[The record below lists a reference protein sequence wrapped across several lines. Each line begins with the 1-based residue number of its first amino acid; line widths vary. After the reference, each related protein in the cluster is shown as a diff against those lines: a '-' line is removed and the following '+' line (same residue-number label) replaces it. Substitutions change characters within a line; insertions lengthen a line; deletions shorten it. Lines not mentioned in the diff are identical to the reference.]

1 MHNIDARRQLVV
13 PRSPPSLA
21 VSSVATSL
29 RLCREALS
37 VHARSAV
44 RQEGRWAPSTARFW
58 PRWAL
63 VRRAALRH
71 ASAAARRVTSY
82 VVCIG
87 VLFGELTSAH
97 STLIAAGQPPMVTDF
112 MFVGDSLTFYN
123 GGVWEEVARLAPEG
137 ALGHIETVVQGYAP
151 LAKLLPMARATL
163 QQLGPKEEGRRRVCV
178 LQVRFM
184 GLTLTPCVGF
194 WRPA

>member
-1 MHNIDARRQLVV
+1 
-13 PRSPPSLA
+13 
-21 VSSVATSL
+21 
-29 RLCREALS
+29 
-37 VHARSAV
+37 
-44 RQEGRWAPSTARFW
+44 
-58 PRWAL
+58 
-63 VRRAALRH
+63 
-71 ASAAARRVTSY
+71 
-82 VVCIG
+82 
-87 VLFGELTSAH
+87 
-97 STLIAAGQPPMVTDF
+97 MVTDF

-194 WRPA
+194 WLSDRPDFRRSAQACFWLSRLLDRLCSFSNLLSPAAFQGGPP